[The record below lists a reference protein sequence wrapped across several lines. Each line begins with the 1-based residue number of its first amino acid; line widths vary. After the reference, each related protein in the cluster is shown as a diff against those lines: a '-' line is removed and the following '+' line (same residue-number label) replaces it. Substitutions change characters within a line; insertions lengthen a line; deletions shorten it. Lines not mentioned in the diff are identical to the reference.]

1 MHRRLSQVDS
11 ELTTA
16 KRRLSILEQ
25 SCEVATVTMET
36 ETCSPVPWHDLIISV
51 SLCSSLKRLNLE
63 NCKLKTQLEDY
74 KAEAA
79 LKTIQASFP
88 FF

>member
-25 SCEVATVTMET
+25 SCEVAT
-36 ETCSPVPWHDLIISV
+36 SPWKQKPVPWHDLIISV
-51 SLCSSLKRLNLE
+51 SLRSSLQRLNLE

-79 LKTIQASFP
+79 LKTIQASFLILM
-88 FF
+88 